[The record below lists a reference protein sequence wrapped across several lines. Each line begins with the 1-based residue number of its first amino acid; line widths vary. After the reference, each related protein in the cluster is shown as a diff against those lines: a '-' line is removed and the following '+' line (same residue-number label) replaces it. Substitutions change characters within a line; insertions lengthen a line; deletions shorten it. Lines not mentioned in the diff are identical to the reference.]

1 MAGQQAAVQQTAG
14 QQKQQQT
21 GVSVAVQVKQLVSSD
36 TVRQKF
42 TEVLGQKAPQFLA
55 SITNVVAGSAKLK
68 QCSANSIMSAAF
80 VAATYDLPIDSNLGF
95 AAIVPYNNS
104 KWNPQTRQYDK
115 YMEAQFQIMYKGFIQ
130 LAIRSGYY
138 KRMNYAV
145 VYEDELR
152 SYNPITGEIEFVADF
167 SKCTMRAKG
176 VEETVAGYYA
186 RFELTTGYV
195 QELFMSRQAVDNH
208 ARKYSQAYRYDL
220 NEGKKSS
227 KWTTDF
233 EAMALKTV
241 IKLLLSKWGILSVDM
256 QRAIQDDQK
265 TYDEEGNGS
274 YGDNKPDV
282 IEAED
287 PFLIGQ
293 NNEDVPRQ
301 ESAVA
306 PESNNIG
313 GLDLEEVE

>member
-1 MAGQQAAVQQTAG
+1 MAENQLQS
-14 QQKQQQT
+14 QQQSQT
-21 GVSVAVQVKQLVSSD
+21 EVKPPSTAVLVKQMISQD
-36 TVRQKF
+36 NIKKKF
-42 TEVLGQKAPQFLA
+42 AEVLGKKAPQFLA
-55 SITNVVAGSAKLK
+55 SITNVVSGSAQLK
-68 QCSANSIMSAAF
+68 QCDANSIMGAAF

-104 KWNPQTRQYDK
+104 KWNPQTRQWEK
-115 YMEAQFQIMYKGFIQ
+115 HMEAQFQIMYKGFIQ

-138 KRMNYAV
+138 KKMNYAV
-145 VYEDELR
+145 VYEDELK
-152 SYNPITGEIEFVADF
+152 SYNPITGEIEFVDDF
-167 SKCTMRAKG
+167 SQCTMRADG

-186 RFELTTGYV
+186 RFELVTGYV

-208 ARKYSQAYRYDL
+208 ARKYSQSYRNDIKD
-220 NEGKKSS
+220 NKKKS
-227 KWTTDF
+227 KWSTDF

-241 IKLLLSKWGILSVDM
+241 IKQLLSKWGILSVDM

-274 YGDNKPDV
+274 YGDNQPDV

-287 PFLIGQ
+287 PFLLEQ
-293 NNEDVPRQ
+293 HDSEDQTQEEPDNNQ
-301 ESAVA
+301 
-306 PESNNIG
+306 IG